1 VSEVILLHTINNS
14 NSPGTKM
21 IQLVKKIALT
31 GLVIYMF
38 QSLGFTQSP
47 DKITINKQYYGTL
60 DQVLDRISLEKGILF
75 SYNKRKISQIQL
87 DDNTVNQPLDKLL
100 DKWCLVSKMEWY
112 LNTDGIIN
120 IVGLNRT
127 PGSAAVKTE
136 AIKTYSGAPKTFNI
150 LISGKIVDSDTGEAV
165 PYASVVI
172 AGTTRGTQTNQDGY
186 FTLQNVP
193 TDTTTILV
201 SSIGYKT
208 GSIFLT
214 PDLPKTKLDVQI
226 EPSSI
231 EMDEVEV
238 KAQRNTVMSTND
250 KISTIQITPRK
261 LAELPNIGE
270 KDILRAFQLMPG
282 VSGANEGTSGL
293 FVRGGTPDQNLI
305 LYDGFTVYHVDH
317 LYGFFSAFN
326 SNAVK
331 DVQLYKGGFESKY
344 AGRLSSVTDITGKD
358 GNSKDFNIGGDLS
371 LLSANIYAELPIGDK
386 FTSLFAFRKSY
397 KGPIYNKIFDQ
408 FNTENEPAMPQA
420 TGRGLKSGNNFAAKV
435 SSYFYDLNSKLTYRP
450 SDKDVVS
457 FSLFNGT
464 DNLDNS
470 VKIDVPASGGGMGRS
485 MGSDNSDLTEYG
497 NLGTSL
503 KWSRRWNE
511 KLYGNTLISYS
522 NYYSNRDR
530 SSNRTTTDED
540 GVETIVKIGTLE
552 NNDLKDFSFRSDYTF
567 DVSPKSQIGFGLKAT
582 NYDIDYT
589 YSQND
594 TSTILN
600 IANKGNLMGGYLQSK
615 FKFLD
620 NKLTITPGVHS
631 TFYDI
636 TKKFYAE
643 PRLSATYGINDKI
656 KLIGAWGTYYQF
668 ANRITRE
675 DILAGSSD
683 FWILSDDQ
691 KVPVSKA
698 IHYIA
703 GANYE
708 TPDYLFSVEAYYKQL
723 TGLSEYSLRFEP
735 ARRMQAINYEQ
746 NFFTGNGF
754 AQGIEFL
761 AQKKFGNLTGWVSYT
776 LAQAR
781 NQFDVY
787 GQDYFPAAQ
796 DVTNE
801 FKAIGIYKWRKW
813 SLAATW
819 IYATGRPYTAPEG
832 GYNITLLDGTEKSF
846 ITAGTKNSRRLPDY
860 HRLDFSVN
868 YLLKSVDQ
876 KTERG
881 NISFSLFNVYDRK
894 NTWYKEYQIID
905 SEIISIDKQF
915 LGITPNITL
924 TLKLK

>member
-1 VSEVILLHTINNS
+1 
-14 NSPGTKM
+14 M
-21 IQLVKKIALT
+21 VKKIAVT
-31 GLVIYMF
+31 
-38 QSLGFTQSP
+38 SLIVLMCQLLAFSQSP
-47 DKITINKQYYGTL
+47 DKITIDKQYYGNL

-75 SYNKRKISQIQL
+75 TYNKKKLAQIQI

-100 DKWCLVSKMEWY
+100 DKWCLISKMEWY
-112 LNTDGIIN
+112 RNSDGIIN

-127 PGSAAVKTE
+127 PGSEAAKTE
-136 AIKTYSGAPKTFNI
+136 AVKTYSGAPKAFNI

-165 PYASVVI
+165 PYASVVV
-172 AGTTRGTQTNQDGY
+172 AGTGRGTQTNQDGY
-186 FTLQNVP
+186 YTLQNVP
-193 TDTTTILV
+193 TDTTTVLV
-201 SSIGYKT
+201 SSIGYKP
-208 GSIFLT
+208 GYIFLT
-214 PDLPKTKLDVQI
+214 PDLSKSKLDVQI

-231 EMDEVEV
+231 EMKEIEV
-238 KAQRNTVMSTND
+238 KAQRNTVMKTND

-270 KDILRAFQLMPG
+270 KDILRVFQLMPG
-282 VSGANEGTSGL
+282 VSAANEGTSGL

-371 LLSANIYAELPIGDK
+371 LLSANVYAELPVGDK

-408 FNTENEPAMPQA
+408 FTADKPTAVQQPGFG
-420 TGRGLKSGNNFAAKV
+420 GRGMSNNFTSQV
-435 SSYFYDLNSKLTYRP
+435 SSYFYDLNTKLTYRP
-450 SDKDVVS
+450 TDKDVVS

-470 VKIDVPASGGGMGRS
+470 VKVEVPSSGGGFGRS
-485 MGSDNSDLTEYG
+485 LGSDNSDLTEYG
-497 NLGTSL
+497 NLGASL
-503 KWSRRWNE
+503 KWSRKWNE
-511 KLYGNTLISYS
+511 KLYGNSLVSYS
-522 NYYSNRDR
+522 NFYSNRDR
-530 SSNRTTTDED
+530 SSNRTTTDAD
-540 GVETIVKIGTLE
+540 GVETVVKIGTLE
-552 NNDLKDFSFRSDYTF
+552 NNDLKDFTFRSDYTW
-567 DVSPKSQIGFGLKAT
+567 DVSSKNQIGFGLKAT

-594 TSTILN
+594 TATILN
-600 IANKGNLMGGYLQSK
+600 ITNKGNLMGGYLQNK
-615 FKFLD
+615 FKFFD
-620 NKLTITPGVHS
+620 NKLTITPGVHT
-631 TFYDI
+631 TFYDV
-636 TKKFYAE
+636 TNKFYAE
-643 PRLSATYGINDKI
+643 PRLSATYNFNDKI
-656 KLIGAWGTYYQF
+656 KLVGAWGHYYQF
-668 ANRITRE
+668 ANRIIRE

-698 IHYIA
+698 IHYIT
-703 GANYE
+703 GVNYE

-735 ARRMQAINYEQ
+735 ARRMQTINYEQ
-746 NFFTGNGF
+746 NFFTGKGF
-754 AQGIEFL
+754 ARGIEFL
-761 AQKKFGNLTGWVSYT
+761 AQKKFGNLTGWASYT

-787 GQDYFPAAQ
+787 GSDYFPAAQ

-860 HRLDFSVN
+860 SRLDFSVN

-915 LGITPNITL
+915 LGITPNLTV

>member
-1 VSEVILLHTINNS
+1 MTQI
-14 NSPGTKM
+14 
-21 IQLVKKIALT
+21 VKKIAVT
-31 GLVIYMF
+31 
-38 QSLGFTQSP
+38 SLIVLMCQLLAFSQSP
-47 DKITINKQYYGTL
+47 DKITIDKQYYGNL

-75 SYNKRKISQIQL
+75 TYNKKKLAQIQI

-100 DKWCLVSKMEWY
+100 DKWCLISKMEWY
-112 LNTDGIIN
+112 RNSDGIIN

-127 PGSAAVKTE
+127 PGSEAAKTE
-136 AIKTYSGAPKTFNI
+136 AVKTYSGAPKAFNI

-165 PYASVVI
+165 PYASVVV
-172 AGTTRGTQTNQDGY
+172 AGTGRGTQTNQDGY
-186 FTLQNVP
+186 YTLQNVP
-193 TDTTTILV
+193 TDTTTVLV
-201 SSIGYKT
+201 SSIGYKP
-208 GSIFLT
+208 GYIFLT
-214 PDLPKTKLDVQI
+214 PDLSKSKLDVQI

-231 EMDEVEV
+231 EMKEIEV
-238 KAQRNTVMSTND
+238 KAQRNTVMKTND

-270 KDILRAFQLMPG
+270 KDILRVFQLMPG
-282 VSGANEGTSGL
+282 VSAANEGTSGL

-371 LLSANIYAELPIGDK
+371 LLSANVYAELPVGDK

-408 FNTENEPAMPQA
+408 FTADKPTAVQQPGFG
-420 TGRGLKSGNNFAAKV
+420 GRGMSNNFTSQV
-435 SSYFYDLNSKLTYRP
+435 SSYFYDLNTKLTYRP
-450 SDKDVVS
+450 TDKDVVS

-470 VKIDVPASGGGMGRS
+470 VKVEVPSSGGGFGRS
-485 MGSDNSDLTEYG
+485 LGSDNSDLTEYG
-497 NLGTSL
+497 NLGASL
-503 KWSRRWNE
+503 KWSRKWNE
-511 KLYGNTLISYS
+511 KLYGNSLVSYS
-522 NYYSNRDR
+522 NFYSNRDR
-530 SSNRTTTDED
+530 SSNRTTTDAD
-540 GVETIVKIGTLE
+540 GVETVVKIGTLE
-552 NNDLKDFSFRSDYTF
+552 NNDLKDFTFRSDYTW
-567 DVSPKSQIGFGLKAT
+567 DVSSKNQIGFGLKAT

-594 TSTILN
+594 TATILN
-600 IANKGNLMGGYLQSK
+600 ITNKGNLMGGYLQNK
-615 FKFLD
+615 FKFFD
-620 NKLTITPGVHS
+620 NKLTITPGVHT
-631 TFYDI
+631 TFYDV
-636 TKKFYAE
+636 TNKFYAE
-643 PRLSATYGINDKI
+643 PRLSATYNFNDKI
-656 KLIGAWGTYYQF
+656 KLVGAWGHYYQF
-668 ANRITRE
+668 ANRIIRE

-698 IHYIA
+698 IHYIT
-703 GANYE
+703 GVNYE

-735 ARRMQAINYEQ
+735 ARRMQTINYEQ
-746 NFFTGNGF
+746 NFFTGKGF
-754 AQGIEFL
+754 ARGIEFL
-761 AQKKFGNLTGWVSYT
+761 AQKKFGNLTGWASYT

-787 GQDYFPAAQ
+787 GSDYFPAAQ

-860 HRLDFSVN
+860 SRLDFSVN

-915 LGITPNITL
+915 LGITPNLTV

>member
-1 VSEVILLHTINNS
+1 
-14 NSPGTKM
+14 M
-21 IQLVKKIALT
+21 IQILRKIVVTSLT
-31 GLVIYMF
+31 VLLF
-38 QSLGFTQSP
+38 QIVAFSQLP
-47 DKITINKQYYGTL
+47 EAMTIEKQYYGTI
-60 DQVLDRISLEKGILF
+60 DQVLERISFEKGVLF
-75 SYNKRKISQIQL
+75 SYNKRKLAQIQVS
-87 DDNTVNQPLDKLL
+87 DNTANQPLDKLL
-100 DKWCLVSKMEWY
+100 DKWCQISKMEWY
-112 LNTDGIIN
+112 RDSIGIIN

-127 PGSAAVKTE
+127 PATGTVRAENRKLYT
-136 AIKTYSGAPKTFNI
+136 GAPKSFNI
-150 LISGKIVDSDTGEAV
+150 LISGKIADAETGEAV

-186 FTLQNVP
+186 YTLQNVP
-193 TDTTTILV
+193 TDTSTVLV

-208 GSIFLT
+208 GRIFLT

-226 EPSSI
+226 WPSSI
-231 EMDEVEV
+231 EVQSVDVV
-238 KAQRNTVMSTND
+238 AQKNTVMNANN

-358 GNSKDFNIGGDLS
+358 GNSKEFNIGGDLS

-408 FNTENEPAMPQA
+408 FNTKKEPVMAPT
-420 TGRGLKSGNNFAAKV
+420 TGRGLKSGNNFAAQV

-450 SDKDVVS
+450 SDKDIVS

-470 VKIDVPASGGGMGRS
+470 VKLEIPTSGAGFGRS
-485 MGSDNSDLTEYG
+485 MGSDNTDLTEYG

-503 KWSRRWNE
+503 KWSRRWSD
-511 KLYGNTLISYS
+511 KLYGNSLVSYS

-530 SSNRTTTDED
+530 SSNRTTTDAD
-540 GVETIVKIGTLE
+540 GLETIVKIGTLE
-552 NNDLKDFSFRSDYTF
+552 DNDLKDFSFRSDYTF
-567 DVSPKSQIGFGLKAT
+567 DVSPKSQLGFGLKAT
-582 NYDIDYT
+582 NYSIDYN

-594 TSTILN
+594 TATILN
-600 IANKGNLMGGYLQSK
+600 ISNQGNLLGAYLQNRFS
-615 FKFLD
+615 FLD
-620 NKLTITPGVHS
+620 NKLTITPGVH
-631 TFYDI
+631 TTYYDV
-636 TKKFYAE
+636 TAKFYAE
-643 PRLSATYGINDKI
+643 PRLSAAYNLNDKI
-656 KLIGAWGTYYQF
+656 KLVGAWGQYYQF

-698 IHYIA
+698 IHYIT
-703 GANYE
+703 GINYE

-723 TGLSEYSLRFEP
+723 SGLSEYSLRFEP
-735 ARRMQAINYEQ
+735 ARRMQTINYEQ
-746 NFFTGNGF
+746 NFFSGDGF
-754 AQGIEFL
+754 ARGIEFL
-761 AQKKFGNLTGWVSYT
+761 AQKKFGNLTGWASYT

-787 GQDYFPAAQ
+787 GPDYFPASQ

-801 FKAIGIYKWRKW
+801 FKVIGIYKWKKW
-813 SLAATW
+813 SVAATW

-860 HRLDFSVN
+860 HRLDFSLN
-868 YLLKSVDQ
+868 YNLKSVDQ
-876 KTERG
+876 RTERG

-915 LGITPNITL
+915 LGITPNLTL
-924 TLKLK
+924 TLKLN

>member
-1 VSEVILLHTINNS
+1 MTQIA
-14 NSPGTKM
+14 KR
-21 IQLVKKIALT
+21 IALT
-31 GLVIYMF
+31 SLIIFMF
-38 QSLGFTQSP
+38 QLLGFTQSP
-47 DKITINKQYYGTL
+47 ETITINKQYYGTL
-60 DQVLDRISLEKGILF
+60 DQVLDRISLDKGILF
-75 SYNKRKISQIQL
+75 SYNKRKFSQIQL
-87 DDNTVNQPLDKLL
+87 DGNTVNQPLDKLL
-100 DKWCLVSKMEWY
+100 DKWCLISKMEWY
-112 LNTDGIIN
+112 LNADNIIN
-120 IVGLNRT
+120 IVGRSKT
-127 PGSAAVKTE
+127 PGSDKAKTE
-136 AIKTYSGAPKTFNI
+136 EIKTYSGAPKKFNI
-150 LISGKIVDSDTGEAV
+150 LISGKIIDTDTGEAV
-165 PYASVVI
+165 PYASVVV

-186 FTLQNVP
+186 YTLQNVP
-193 TDTTTILV
+193 TDTSTIFV
-201 SSIGYKT
+201 SSIGYKI
-208 GSIFLT
+208 GYIFLT
-214 PDLPKTKLDVQI
+214 PDLPKSKIDVQL
-226 EPSSI
+226 EPTSI
-231 EMDEVEV
+231 EIKEISVT
-238 KAQRNTVMSTND
+238 AQKNIVMSTND
-250 KISTIQITPRK
+250 KISTIQINPRK

-270 KDILRAFQLMPG
+270 KDILRSFQLMPG

-358 GNSKDFNIGGDLS
+358 GNSKGFNIGGDLS
-371 LLSANIYAELPIGDK
+371 LLSANVYAELPIGDK

-408 FNTENEPAMPQA
+408 FNTANTAVAVPQP
-420 TGRGLKSGNNFAAKV
+420 GFGGKGMNNNFAAKV
-435 SSYFYDLNSKLTYRP
+435 SSYFYDLNTKLTYRP
-450 SDKDVVS
+450 TDKDIVS

-470 VKIDVPASGGGMGRS
+470 VKVEGPSSGGGIGRS
-485 MGSDNSDLTEYG
+485 FGSDNSDLTEYG
-497 NLGTSL
+497 NLGASL

-511 KLYGNTLISYS
+511 KLYGNSLISYS

-530 SSNRTTTDED
+530 SSNRTTTDAD
-540 GVETIVKIGTLE
+540 GVATVVKIGTLE
-552 NNDLKDFSFRSDYTF
+552 NNDLKDFSFRSDYTW
-567 DVSPKSQIGFGLKAT
+567 DVSSKNQIGFGLKAT
-582 NYDIDYT
+582 NYNIDYG

-600 IANKGNLMGGYLQSK
+600 IQNKGNLMGGYLQSK

-620 NKLTITPGVHS
+620 NKLTITPGVH
-631 TFYDI
+631 TTYYDV
-636 TKKFYAE
+636 TKKIYAE
-643 PRLSATYGINDKI
+643 PRLSASYSLNDKI
-656 KLIGAWGTYYQF
+656 KLVGAWGHFYQF

-698 IHYIA
+698 IHYIT
-703 GANYE
+703 GINYE

-735 ARRMQAINYEQ
+735 ARREQAINYEQ
-746 NFFTGNGF
+746 NFYTGKGF
-754 AQGIEFL
+754 ASGIEFL
-761 AQKKFGNLTGWVSYT
+761 AQKKVGNLTGWVSYT

-787 GQDYFPAAQ
+787 GSDYFSASQ

-801 FKAIGIYKWRKW
+801 FKIIGIYKWRKW

-832 GYNITLLDGTEKSF
+832 GYNITLLDGSEKTF
-846 ITAGTKNSRRLPDY
+846 ISAGAKNSRRLDDY

-881 NISFSLFNVYDRK
+881 NLSFSLFNVYDRK

-915 LGITPNITL
+915 LGITPNLTL

>member
-1 VSEVILLHTINNS
+1 MTQI
-14 NSPGTKM
+14 
-21 IQLVKKIALT
+21 VKKIAVTSLI
-31 GLVIYMF
+31 VCMF
-38 QSLGFTQSP
+38 QLLAFSQSP
-47 DKITINKQYYGTL
+47 EKTVIEKQYYGTL
-60 DQVLDRISLEKGILF
+60 DQVLDRISLDKGILF
-75 SYNKRKISQIQL
+75 SYNKRKLSQIQL
-87 DDNTVNQPLDKLL
+87 ADNTENQTLDKLL
-100 DKWCLVSKMEWY
+100 DKWCLISKMEWY
-112 LNTDGIIN
+112 RNTDGIIN
-120 IVGLNRT
+120 LVGLNRT
-127 PGSAAVKTE
+127 PGSAVAKTE
-136 AIKTYSGAPKTFNI
+136 AVKTYSGAPKTFNI
-150 LISGKIVDSDTGEAV
+150 LIIGKIVDSETGEAV

-172 AGTTRGTQTNQDGY
+172 AGTARGTQTNQDGY

-193 TDTTTILV
+193 TDTTTVLV

-214 PDLPKTKLDVQI
+214 PDMPKTKLDVQI
-226 EPSSI
+226 EPSTI
-231 EMDEVEV
+231 EMAEIEI

-250 KISTIQITPRK
+250 KISSIQITPRK

-270 KDILRAFQLMPG
+270 KDILRSFQLMPG

-408 FNTENEPAMPQA
+408 FTADKA
-420 TGRGLKSGNNFAAKV
+420 TAVLQPGFGGRGMNNNFAAKV
-435 SSYFYDLNSKLTYRP
+435 SSYFYDLNTKLTYRP

-470 VKIDVPASGGGMGRS
+470 VKIDVPASEGGMGGM

-511 KLYGNTLISYS
+511 KLYGNTLVSYS

-530 SSNRTTTDED
+530 SSNRTTTDTD
-540 GVETIVKIGTLE
+540 GNETIVKIGTLE

-582 NYDIDYT
+582 NYNIDYT

-594 TSTILN
+594 TATILN
-600 IANKGNLMGGYLQSK
+600 IANKGNLVGGYLQSK

-620 NKLTITPGVHS
+620 NKLTITPGIHS
-631 TFYDI
+631 TFYDV

-698 IHYIA
+698 IHYIT
-703 GANYE
+703 GINYE
-708 TPDYLFSVEAYYKQL
+708 TADYLFSVEAYYKQL

-746 NFFTGNGF
+746 NFFSGKGF
-754 AQGIEFL
+754 ARGIEFL
-761 AQKKFGNLTGWVSYT
+761 AQK
-776 LAQAR
+776 
-781 NQFDVY
+781 
-787 GQDYFPAAQ
+787 
-796 DVTNE
+796 
-801 FKAIGIYKWRKW
+801 
-813 SLAATW
+813 
-819 IYATGRPYTAPEG
+819 
-832 GYNITLLDGTEKSF
+832 
-846 ITAGTKNSRRLPDY
+846 
-860 HRLDFSVN
+860 
-868 YLLKSVDQ
+868 
-876 KTERG
+876 
-881 NISFSLFNVYDRK
+881 
-894 NTWYKEYQIID
+894 
-905 SEIISIDKQF
+905 
-915 LGITPNITL
+915 
-924 TLKLK
+924 

>member
-1 VSEVILLHTINNS
+1 MIGTVHKFAIISLIMILF
-14 NSPGTKM
+14 
-21 IQLVKKIALT
+21 QLTA
-31 GLVIYMF
+31 F
-38 QSLGFTQSP
+38 SQSRENTVL
-47 DKITINKQYYGTL
+47 DKQYYGTL
-60 DQVLDRISLEKGILF
+60 DQVLDRISLDKGILF
-75 SYNKRKISQIQL
+75 SFNKRKLSSFPI
-87 DDNTVNQPLDKLL
+87 DDNTINQPLDKLL
-100 DKWCLVSKMEWY
+100 DKWCMKSKSEWY
-112 LNTDGIIN
+112 MDTDRIIN

-127 PGSAAVKTE
+127 PAKIGSKTE
-136 AIKTYSGAPKTFNI
+136 VIKTFFGAPKSFNI
-150 LISGKIVDSDTGEAV
+150 MISGKVTDSETGEAV
-165 PYASVVI
+165 PYASLVV
-172 AGTTRGTQTNQDGY
+172 AGTGRGIQTNQDGY
-186 FTLQNVP
+186 YTLQNVP
-193 TDTTTILV
+193 SDTSTVLV
-201 SSIGYKT
+201 SSIGFKT
-208 GSIFLT
+208 GYIFLT
-214 PDLPKTKLDVQI
+214 PDLPKSKLDVQI
-226 EPSSI
+226 DPISI
-231 EMDEVEV
+231 EMEEVEV
-238 KAQRNTVMSTND
+238 TAQKNIVMSTND
-250 KISTIQITPRK
+250 KISTIQITPKK

-270 KDILRAFQLMPG
+270 KDILRSFQLMPG

-358 GNSKDFNIGGDLS
+358 GNSKEFNIGGDLS
-371 LLSANIYAELPIGDK
+371 LLSANVFAEVPIGNK

-408 FNTENEPAMPQA
+408 FTTTNQTAVPVAQA
-420 TGRGLKSGNNFAAKV
+420 IGRGMRSNSNFAATV
-435 SSYFYDLNSKLTYRP
+435 SSYFYDLNTKLTYRP
-450 SDKDVVS
+450 TDKDVVS

-470 VKIDVPASGGGMGRS
+470 MKIDVPTTGGGIGRS
-485 MGSDNSDLTEYG
+485 FGSDNSDLTEYG
-497 NLGTSL
+497 NLGSSL

-511 KLYGNTLISYS
+511 KLYGNSLISYS

-530 SSNRTTTDED
+530 SSNRTNTDAD
-540 GVETIVKIGTLE
+540 GNETIIKIGTLE
-552 NNDLKDFSFRSDYTF
+552 NNDLKDFSFRSDYTW
-567 DVSPKSQIGFGLKAT
+567 DVSAKNQIGFGFKAT
-582 NYDIDYT
+582 NYNIDYS

-600 IANKGNLMGGYLQSK
+600 ITNKGNLFGGYLQSK
-615 FKFLD
+615 FKFIE
-620 NKLTITPGVHS
+620 NKLIVTPGVHS
-631 TFYDI
+631 TFYDV
-636 TKKFYAE
+636 TQKFYAE
-643 PRLSATYGINDKI
+643 PRLSATYALNDKI
-656 KLIGAWGTYYQF
+656 KLLGAWGTYYQF

-683 FWILSDDQ
+683 FWILSDDK

-698 IHYIA
+698 IHYIT
-703 GANYE
+703 GINYE

-723 TGLSEYSLRFEP
+723 SGLSEYSLRFEP
-735 ARRMQAINYEQ
+735 ATRLQTINYEQ
-746 NFFTGNGF
+746 NFYTGNGF
-754 AQGIEFL
+754 ARGIEFM
-761 AQKKFGNLTGWVSYT
+761 AQKKFGSLTGWMSYT

-787 GQDYFPAAQ
+787 GPDYFPASQ

-801 FKAIGIYKWRKW
+801 FKIIGIYKWRKW

-832 GYNITLLDGTEKSF
+832 GYNVTLLDGTEKSF
-846 ITAGTKNSRRLPDY
+846 ISAGTKNSRRLDDY

-868 YLLKSVDQ
+868 YLLKSVDK

-894 NTWYKEYQIID
+894 NTWYKEYQIVD
-905 SEIISIDKQF
+905 SDIISIDKQF
-915 LGITPNITL
+915 LGITPNLTV
-924 TLKLK
+924 TLKLN

>member
-1 VSEVILLHTINNS
+1 M
-14 NSPGTKM
+14 K
-21 IQLVKKIALT
+21 QLIKSFALT
-31 GLVIYMF
+31 GLVFYLF
-38 QSLGFTQSP
+38 QLQAFTQSP
-47 DKITINKQYYGTL
+47 VKVMIDKQYFGTF
-60 DQVLDRISLEKGILF
+60 DQVLERISLDKGILF
-75 SYNKRKISQIQL
+75 TYNKRKLSQIQL
-87 DDNTVNQPLDKLL
+87 ADNTENQPLDKLL

-112 LNTDGIIN
+112 RNTDGIIN
-120 IVGLNRT
+120 IVGLNKT
-127 PGSAAVKTE
+127 PGSAAANTE
-136 AIKTYSGAPKTFNI
+136 AVKTYSGPPKKFNI
-150 LISGKIVDSDTGEAV
+150 LISGKIIDSDNGEAV
-165 PYASVVI
+165 PYASVIV

-186 FTLQNVP
+186 YTLQNVP
-193 TDTTTILV
+193 TDTSTVLV

-208 GSIFLT
+208 GKIFLT
-214 PDLPKTKLDVQI
+214 PDLSLTKLDVQI
-226 EPSSI
+226 EPSAY
-231 EMDEVEV
+231 EMKEIQVT
-238 KAQRNTVMSTND
+238 AQKNAVMHTND

-270 KDILRAFQLMPG
+270 KDILRTFQLMPG

-371 LLSANIYAELPIGDK
+371 LLSANVYAELPIGDK

-408 FNTENEPAMPQA
+408 FNTAKTPVAVAQPGFGGKGTN
-420 TGRGLKSGNNFAAKV
+420 NNFAAKV
-435 SSYFYDLNSKLTYRP
+435 SSYFYDLNTKLTYRP
-450 SDKDVVS
+450 TDKDVVS

-470 VKIDVPASGGGMGRS
+470 VKVDVPSSAGGFGRS
-485 MGSDNSDLTEYG
+485 LGSDNSDLTEYG
-497 NLGTSL
+497 NLGASL

-511 KLYGNTLISYS
+511 KLYGNSLISYS

-530 SSNRTTTDED
+530 SSNRTITDAD
-540 GVETIVKIGTLE
+540 GVATVVKIGTME
-552 NNDLKDFSFRSDYTF
+552 SNDLKDFSFRSDYTW
-567 DVSPKSQIGFGLKAT
+567 DLSSKNQIGFGVKAT
-582 NYDIDYT
+582 NYNIDYS

-600 IANKGNLMGGYLQSK
+600 IQNKGNLLGGYLQSK

-620 NKLTITPGVHS
+620 NKLTITPGVH
-631 TFYDI
+631 TTYYDV
-636 TKKFYAE
+636 TKKLYAE
-643 PRLSATYGINDKI
+643 PRLSASYNVNDKI
-656 KLIGAWGTYYQF
+656 KLVGAWGHFYQF

-683 FWILSDDQ
+683 FWILSDDV

-698 IHYIA
+698 IHYIT
-703 GANYE
+703 GINYE

-735 ARRMQAINYEQ
+735 ARREQAISYEQ
-746 NFFTGNGF
+746 NFFTGKGF
-754 AQGIEFL
+754 ARGIEL
-761 AQKKFGNLTGWVSYT
+761 MAQKKVGNLTGWASYT

-787 GQDYFPAAQ
+787 GQNYFPAAQ

-801 FKAIGIYKWRKW
+801 FKVVGIYKWRKW

-846 ITAGTKNSRRLPDY
+846 IAAGTKNSRRLPDY

-876 KTERG
+876 KTDRG

-915 LGITPNITL
+915 LGITPNLTL